1 MTAPL
6 VPPDLPLS
14 DGVITLRAVADR
26 DLDAVRRVFGD
37 PSWIRWFGSG
47 HSAEEHIERVQRD
60 WRDGTE
66 VWFAICD
73 AGGDEYRG
81 EVAVRRDEESRA
93 IVEYWLVAD
102 GRGGGRATRA
112 VRLSSA
118 WALGQG
124 GVARLQLWT
133 EPENLA
139 SQGVA
144 ARSGYRREGV
154 LRNYDEIGGRR
165 VDSVMF
171 SLLPDD
177 LPEAAPQPAAD

>member
-37 PSWIRWFGSG
+37 PSWMRWFGPG

-81 EVAVRRDEESRA
+81 ELAVRPEADSRA
-93 IVEYWLVAD
+93 IVEYWLVAE

-112 VRLSSA
+112 VRLASA

-139 SQGVA
+139 SQRVA

-154 LRNYDEIGGRR
+154 LRKYDEIGGRR

-177 LPEAAPQPAAD
+177 LPEAAP